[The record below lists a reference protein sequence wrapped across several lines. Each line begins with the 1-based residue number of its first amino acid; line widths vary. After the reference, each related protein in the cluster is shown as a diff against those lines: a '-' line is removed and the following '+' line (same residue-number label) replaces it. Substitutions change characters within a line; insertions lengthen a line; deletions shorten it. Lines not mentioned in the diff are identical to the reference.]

1 MTTDETIR
9 KSCARSLRYL
19 EDHQSTDGLWRDF
32 HTLAGASSDWVS
44 GFVTYAIACTNW
56 RHPSVLTA
64 CKALLYRQRP
74 NGGWSY
80 SSAVPTDCDS
90 TAWVLLALSMG
101 PMWRPSTIQ
110 HGLRFLVDHQVEPT
124 AGFATYAARDGIE
137 RFIELPETLTEGW
150 RRPHPCVTAVTIHAL
165 LVHGERPSSTLIR
178 KATAYL
184 ESERDVNGTWWSYW
198 WKGYAYSTYHAL
210 RALAMAT
217 PGHRPD
223 AHLTE
228 SFLLAEQGADGG
240 WNDSG
245 RNESET
251 FATAFAVLALLLG
264 ARDEALVAA
273 ARGVEWLIHH
283 QEAAGNWPTSP
294 ILRIPPPTAT
304 DPDKI
309 QLWRVNQDGTG
320 VVIADQH
327 GLFTTAAGMWAIAI
341 FAAMTQPSRPIA
353 SITPIGASSW

>member
-184 ESERDVNGTWWSYW
+184 ESERDVNGTWWSIGGRGTRTVPTMLSERSPW
-198 WKGYAYSTYHAL
+198 PHQDTGRTPISPSRSSWPN
-210 RALAMAT
+210 RARM
-217 PGHRPD
+217 
-223 AHLTE
+223 
-228 SFLLAEQGADGG
+228 
-240 WNDSG
+240 
-245 RNESET
+245 
-251 FATAFAVLALLLG
+251 
-264 ARDEALVAA
+264 VA
-273 ARGVEWLIHH
+273 
-283 QEAAGNWPTSP
+283 
-294 ILRIPPPTAT
+294 
-304 DPDKI
+304 
-309 QLWRVNQDGTG
+309 GTT
-320 VVIADQH
+320 V
-327 GLFTTAAGMWAIAI
+327 AGMKARRLPQHLRFLRSCWERE
-341 FAAMTQPSRPIA
+341 MRRWSRRP
-353 SITPIGASSW
+353 GA